1 MTWSIFLLVNGN
13 GNDLWM
19 VRLHGKSFFYKF
31 PSTKTEIEKGVSI
44 NCVAVFSEF
53 WPPPPWLPNMNILM
67 TPSKIYVNLL
77 PTPPLFLHKFFPIFA

>member
-1 MTWSIFLLVNGN
+1 MNSEFRINDLIYFFVVNGN

-31 PSTKTEIEKGVSI
+31 PCTKTEIEKGVSI

-53 WPPPPWLPNMNILM
+53 
-67 TPSKIYVNLL
+67 
-77 PTPPLFLHKFFPIFA
+77 